1 MTQLA
6 FRVRAARPTDVPALM
21 RFKRL
26 LAESENG
33 CTPVRATAA
42 DWLRDAF
49 GPRAGFAALVA
60 EAEYKRGL
68 IGMRPIASAP
78 SPAGAGRSFS
88 CKTSL
93 SSPPIAATAWR
104 AR

>member
-26 LAESENG
+26 LAESEG
-33 CTPVRATAA
+33 GLHTVRATAA

-49 GPRAGFAALVA
+49 GPQAGFAAV
-60 EAEYKRGL
+60 GL
-68 IGMRPIASAP
+68 KIFIAIW
-78 SPAGAGRSFS
+78 G
-88 CKTSL
+88 
-93 SSPPIAATAWR
+93 
-104 AR
+104 

>member
-26 LAESENG
+26 LAESG
-33 CTPVRATAA
+33 LDTVRATAA

-49 GPRAGFAALVA
+49 GPQAGFAAVGR
-60 EAEYKRGL
+60 K
-68 IGMRPIASAP
+68 IFIAIW
-78 SPAGAGRSFS
+78 G
-88 CKTSL
+88 
-93 SSPPIAATAWR
+93 
-104 AR
+104 

>member
-26 LAESENG
+26 LAESEG
-33 CTPVRATAA
+33 GLHTVRATAA

-49 GPRAGFAALVA
+49 GPQAGFAALLA
-60 EAEYKRGL
+60 EAESRRGL
-68 IGMRPIASAP
+68 IGMATTASGP
-78 SPAGAGRSFS
+78 SPAGAGRSFF
-88 CKTSL
+88 CKIL
-93 SSPPIAATAWR
+93 SSRLPIAATA
-104 AR
+104 